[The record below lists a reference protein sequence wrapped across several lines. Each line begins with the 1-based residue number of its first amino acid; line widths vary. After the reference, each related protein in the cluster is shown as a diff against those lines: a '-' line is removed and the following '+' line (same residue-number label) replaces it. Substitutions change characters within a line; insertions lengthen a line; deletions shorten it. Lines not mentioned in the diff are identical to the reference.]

1 MTDAT
6 TQPVLEVTPRKIKI
20 YAWSLAV
27 VLVLGHSFVAWLL
40 KAGGDSGIAFKTG
53 DQAGMVGI
61 GIILAGG
68 ALLFARPRLRLG
80 PDGVTVRN
88 LLGENTYPWDVVEG
102 FSFPEGAQFAHL
114 ELPRD
119 EFVAIWAI
127 QARDGELAVQSL
139 DRGREVAAVYQRRAA
154 T

>member
-6 TQPVLEVTPRKIKI
+6 TQPVFEATPRKIKI

-27 VLVLGHSFVAWLL
+27 VLVLGHAFVAWLL
-40 KAGGDSGIAFKTG
+40 KAGGDSGLTFRVS
-53 DQAGMVGI
+53 DQIGMIVI
-61 GIILAGG
+61 GMILACG
-68 ALLFARPRLRLG
+68 ALLFTRPRLRVG
-80 PDGVTVRN
+80 PDGVSVRN
-88 LLGENTYPWDVVEG
+88 LMGDNTYPWDVVEG

-119 EFVAIWAI
+119 EFVAVWAI

-139 DRGREVAAVYQRRAA
+139 HRAREVAAAYRD
-154 T
+154 

>member
-1 MTDAT
+1 MTAEST

-20 YAWSLAV
+20 YAWCFAV
-27 VLVLGHSFVAWLL
+27 VLVVGHAFVAWLL

-61 GIILAGG
+61 GLILAGG

-88 LLGENTYPWDVVEG
+88 LLNENTYPWGLVDG
-102 FSFPEGAQFAHL
+102 FTFPEGAQFAHL
-114 ELPRD
+114 ELPQD
-119 EFVAIWAI
+119 EYVAIWAI
-127 QARDGELAVQSL
+127 QARDGEHAVQSL
-139 DRGREVAAVYQRRAA
+139 DRARELAAHYRA
-154 T
+154 

>member
-20 YAWSLAV
+20 YAWSFAV
-27 VLVLGHSFVAWLL
+27 VLVLGHAFVAWLL

-61 GIILAGG
+61 GVILACG
-68 ALLFARPRLRLG
+68 ALLFTRPRLRLG

-88 LLGENTYPWDVVEG
+88 LLNENTYPWDVVEG
-102 FSFPEGAQFAHL
+102 FSFPAGAQFAHL

-139 DRGREVAAVYQRRAA
+139 DRVREVAAAYQR
-154 T
+154 

>member
-1 MTDAT
+1 MAPVMTDAT

-20 YAWSLAV
+20 YAWSFAV
-27 VLVLGHSFVAWLL
+27 VLVLGHAFVAWLL

-61 GIILAGG
+61 GIILACG

-88 LLGENTYPWDVVEG
+88 LLNENTYSWDVVEG

-119 EFVAIWAI
+119 EFVAVWAI

-139 DRGREVAAVYQRRAA
+139 DRAREVAAVYQR
-154 T
+154 

>member
-6 TQPVLEVTPRKIKI
+6 TQPVLDVTPRKIKI
-20 YAWSLAV
+20 YAWSFAV
-27 VLVLGHSFVAWLL
+27 VLVLGHAFVAWLL
-40 KAGGDSGIAFKTG
+40 KAGGDSGLTFRLS
-53 DQAGMVGI
+53 DQIGMVVI
-61 GIILAGG
+61 GLILACG

-88 LLGENTYPWDVVEG
+88 LLNENTYPWDIVEG

-139 DRGREVAAVYQRRAA
+139 DRAREVAAAYQR
-154 T
+154 

>member
-20 YAWSLAV
+20 YAWSFAV
-27 VLVLGHSFVAWLL
+27 VLVLGHAFVAWLL
-40 KAGGDSGIAFKTG
+40 KAGGDSGLTFRLS
-53 DQAGMVGI
+53 DQIGMVVI
-61 GIILAGG
+61 GLILAGG

-80 PDGVTVRN
+80 PDGVAVRN
-88 LLGENTYPWDVVEG
+88 LLGENTYPWDIIEG

-114 ELPRD
+114 ELPQD

-139 DRGREVAAVYQRRAA
+139 NRVREVAAAYRP
-154 T
+154 